1 MILFLWIK
9 FCYPFFE
16 TESKSEIIPLDEH
29 AWEKPPLGR
38 SFTHRGHVLRARE
51 LCPLRIHR
59 RRLQNQNPLIGVW
72 WGPSSPSPLQS
83 RQTWQNTPSAP
94 LQKKTLVSDKV
105 CILEFI
111 F

>member
-1 MILFLWIK
+1 MCSVLVFAFVFALNLYLHYIIICISIVQNFHLIL
-9 FCYPFFE
+9 PF
-16 TESKSEIIPLDEH
+16 S
-29 AWEKPPLGR
+29 
-38 SFTHRGHVLRARE
+38 HRGHVLRARE

-94 LQKKTLVSDKV
+94 LQEANFSDGQK
-105 CILEFI
+105 LLF
-111 F
+111 